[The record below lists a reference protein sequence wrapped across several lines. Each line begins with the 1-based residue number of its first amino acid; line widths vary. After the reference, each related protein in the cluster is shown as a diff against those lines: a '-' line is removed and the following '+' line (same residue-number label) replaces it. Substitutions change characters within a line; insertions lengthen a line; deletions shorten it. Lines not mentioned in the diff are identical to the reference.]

1 MKTVVEMNFAC
12 ISISLAN
19 ALGEGWVGGVC
30 VCVGGGGGGM
40 VHHVDQNIKIS
51 IKW

>member
-12 ISISLAN
+12 ISIFLVN
-19 ALGEGWVGGVC
+19 DLGEGWVGG
-30 VCVGGGGGGM
+30 GGGDMG
-40 VHHVDQNIKIS
+40 HHVDQNIKIN